1 MFTHTITTNYSDNGG
16 LVVAQPNVY
25 TGQTQAS
32 YDGTIAANATNFL
45 IDLAWPLT
53 GMQALLIW
61 SNINLT
67 VLTNSSSSPAQTI
80 NVTANIPIK
89 WGAQE
94 GNANPITA
102 AVTSLYVTN
111 ATANPATF
119 KVRALTT

>member
-1 MFTHTITTNYSDNGG
+1 MFTHTITTNYNDDSG
-16 LVVAQPNVY
+16 LVVTQANKY
-25 TGQTQAS
+25 TGQTEAA

-61 SNINLT
+61 SDTNLT

-102 AVTSLYVTN
+102 AVTSLYVSN
-111 ATANPATF
+111 ATVNAAKF